1 MGPLILVCQMMHVPL
16 DEVNHVKL
24 NPQNLVAV
32 FGEGSH
38 GVVLQLYLLSC
49 FLSSL

>member
-1 MGPLILVCQMMHVPL
+1 MGPLILVCEMMHVSL
-16 DEVNHVKL
+16 DEVNHIKQ

-38 GVVLQLYLLSC
+38 GVLQLCLLSC
-49 FLSSL
+49 FLLSS